1 MIQGDARGAHNLRGC
16 LVQGDATV
24 SMSQEAMA
32 DLSWQVVAIP
42 ERYGQWVADAGVSG
56 IRSRTLKL
64 TLEDAELKR
73 SLAHSC
79 GPTCIES

>member
-1 MIQGDARGAHNLRGC
+1 M
-16 LVQGDATV
+16 VQRDVTV
-24 SMSQEAMA
+24 SVNQKAMA
-32 DLSWQVVAIP
+32 DFSWQVVAIP
-42 ERYGQWVADAGVSG
+42 EGYGQWITDAGFSG

-79 GPTCIES
+79 GPT